1 MATFKIEL
9 EKNSPHDCSIIAE
22 KKIVAKDSS
31 EAISHACLWLSD
43 KDNTERDVYF
53 ATISKMNTGG
63 KFQYY
68 CTMYRLK
75 NEYRIITKTAEFLV
89 DPVSGRIILTI
100 KSYKK

>member
-9 EKNSPHDCSIIAE
+9 EHNFNTVTE

-31 EAISHACLWLSD
+31 EAINHACLWLSN
-43 KDNTERDVYF
+43 KEYTTRDMF
-53 ATISKMNTGG
+53 NAIISKMNTGG

-68 CTMYRLK
+68 CTVYKLK
-75 NEYRIITKTAEFLV
+75 NEYRVITKTAEFLV
-89 DPVSGRIILTI
+89 DPASGRIILTI

>member
-9 EKNSPHDCSIIAE
+9 EHNFNTVTE

-43 KDNTERDVYF
+43 KEYTARDMF
-53 ATISKMNTGG
+53 NAIISKMNTGG

-68 CTMYRLK
+68 GTVYKLK
-75 NEYRIITKTAEFLV
+75 NEYRVITKTAEFLV

>member
-9 EKNSPHDCSIIAE
+9 EHNFNTVTE

-43 KDNTERDVYF
+43 KEYTARDVYF
-53 ATISKMNTGG
+53 ATIFKKNTGG

-68 CTMYRLK
+68 CTMYRFK
-75 NEYRIITKTAEFLV
+75 NEYRVITKTAEFLV
-89 DPVSGRIILTI
+89 DPASGRIILTI

>member
-9 EKNSPHDCSIIAE
+9 EKDFNTVTE

-43 KDNTERDVYF
+43 KNNTAGDVF
-53 ATISKMNTGG
+53 TAVISKMNTGG

-68 CTMYRLK
+68 CTVYRLK
-75 NEYRIITKTAEFLV
+75 NEYRVITKTAEFLV
-89 DPVSGRIILTI
+89 DPISGRIILTI
-100 KSYKK
+100 KSHKK

>member
-9 EKNSPHDCSIIAE
+9 EHNFNTVTE

-31 EAISHACLWLSD
+31 EAISHACLWLGD
-43 KDNTERDVYF
+43 KEYTARDMF
-53 ATISKMNTGG
+53 NAIISKMNTGG

-68 CTMYRLK
+68 CTVYRLK
-75 NEYRIITKTAEFLV
+75 NEYRVITKTAEFLV

-100 KSYKK
+100 KSFKK

>member
-9 EKNSPHDCSIIAE
+9 ENSDFNTVTE
-22 KKIVAKDSS
+22 KEIVARDSS
-31 EAISHACLWLSD
+31 EAISYACMWLSD
-43 KDNTERDVYF
+43 KNNTARDVF
-53 ATISKMNTGG
+53 TATIFKMSTGR

-68 CTMYRLK
+68 CTVYRLK

-100 KSYKK
+100 KSFKK

>member
-9 EKNSPHDCSIIAE
+9 ENDFNTITE

-43 KDNTERDVYF
+43 KNNTAKTVF
-53 ATISKMNTGG
+53 TAIISRMNAGG

-68 CTMYRLK
+68 CTVYRLK
-75 NEYRIITKTAEFLV
+75 NEYRVITKTAEFLV
-89 DPVSGRIILTI
+89 DPISGRIILTI